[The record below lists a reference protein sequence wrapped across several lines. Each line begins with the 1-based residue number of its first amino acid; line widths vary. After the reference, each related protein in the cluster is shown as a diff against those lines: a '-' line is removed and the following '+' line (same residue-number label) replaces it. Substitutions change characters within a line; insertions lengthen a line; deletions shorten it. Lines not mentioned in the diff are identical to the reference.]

1 MTTESPERRVRRVP
15 LTLAA
20 FIGTFLVIVA
30 VVLILLF
37 AL

>member
-1 MTTESPERRVRRVP
+1 MTTESPEGRVRRVP

-20 FIGTFLVIVA
+20 FIAIFLVVVA
-30 VVLILLF
+30 VAMILLF

>member
-15 LTLAA
+15 LTLAT
-20 FIGTFLVIVA
+20 FIGAFLVIVA
-30 VVLILLF
+30 IVLVLAF